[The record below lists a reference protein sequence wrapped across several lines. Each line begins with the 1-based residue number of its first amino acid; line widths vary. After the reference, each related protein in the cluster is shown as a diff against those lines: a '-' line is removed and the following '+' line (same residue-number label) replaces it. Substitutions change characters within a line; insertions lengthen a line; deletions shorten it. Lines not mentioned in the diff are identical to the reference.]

1 MKISRSK
8 LHLTKK
14 KTKNKQQN
22 KKQTNSKLF
31 AKFLKRIMLKVILR
45 HLINLQV
52 LQKYNELFYGNNAQ
66 LEIANLG

>member
-14 KTKNKQQN
+14 QN
-22 KKQTNSKLF
+22 KKNKKKQQTNSKLF
-31 AKFLKRIMLKVILR
+31 AKFLKRIMLKVILK

-66 LEIANLG
+66 LVIANLG

>member
-14 KTKNKQQN
+14 QN
-22 KKQTNSKLF
+22 KKNKKKQQTNSKLF
-31 AKFLKRIMLKVILR
+31 AKFLKRIMLKVILK

>member
-14 KTKNKQQN
+14 QN
-22 KKQTNSKLF
+22 KKNKKKQQTKSKLF

-45 HLINLQV
+45 HLINVQV

>member
-14 KTKNKQQN
+14 QN
-22 KKQTNSKLF
+22 KKNKKKQQTNSKLF